1 MSKKLVITEKP
12 SVARDIAKA
21 LGGFKAR
28 GKVFDRDDMV
38 ICSAAGH
45 LVELCMPEDLDKK
58 KYGFWRLETLP
69 ILPEVFQLKP
79 SRNDGPKGRF
89 PKKKD
94 PDETA
99 REGGSELLDIIE
111 REAKKK
117 GIAGVVNACD
127 AGREGEL
134 IFTYIMK
141 YLEIDK
147 SAERL
152 WLQSMTPGAIRE
164 GFSHLLPGENK
175 AGLANAAMCRS
186 EADWLVGINATRAF
200 TVRLFGRHVKETA
213 NLGRV
218 QTPTLA
224 LLVERERTIQAFIPR
239 DYWIARGIFEVS
251 DATYEGIWIRE
262 QFKKQPGD
270 PDDRADRI
278 WSKQEADAI
287 AARCTGKPAVAT
299 DKTKETRESPPTLFD
314 LTTLQRESNRRFGL
328 SARSTLSAAQS
339 LYEKHKVLTYPRTDS
354 KCLPEDYPA
363 EVTRILTSLDGV
375 YAPLAQRIGAPSRAP
390 MAKRIFDNARISDHF
405 AIIPTGE
412 SPKGLTAVEQKVYDL
427 VVRRFLA
434 AFMDPAIWKIVER
447 TTRVGD
453 DTFRTTARVLATA
466 GWREAFGREEE
477 AETDIGIA
485 SHMPALGDMRDLWT
499 RKVELDANRTNPPQR
514 YNDASLLAAMET
526 AGKLLDDEALAEAM
540 KERGLG
546 TPATRAETIEKLISA
561 HYLTRDRRDLVPTSK
576 AMDLIR
582 LLEAIPVQELVSPTL
597 TGEWENKLLL
607 MEKGRLSRSD
617 FMRDIKAFTAQIVE
631 KARGFDRDTGFEN
644 SASFGA
650 CPKCAGPLREKLK
663 AYECTACDFKLYKTV
678 SQRLISKNEAIDL
691 MEKREIGP
699 LDGFF
704 SFKTRKPFSAK
715 LRLNEEGKVD
725 FVFEDRAPNGDG
737 NAAEL
742 YTEIPC
748 PLCGKPMSAR
758 EGRFGKFLGC
768 TGYPECKHTINVG
781 PDGAPVAAPAGGKEG
796 DAVCDKCGKPM
807 AVKRGRFGTFL
818 GCTGYP
824 ECKNIV
830 KTPRGAQA
838 GAPSAPVELSDV
850 LCEKCGRPMAVKKG
864 RYGQFLGCTG
874 YPECKTIMKYKA
886 PAKGSPGDGTAQPA

>member
-1 MSKKLVITEKP
+1 MPKKLVITEKP

-28 GKVFDRDDMV
+28 GKVFDRDDLV

-69 ILPEVFQLKP
+69 ILPETFHLKP
-79 SRNDGPKGRF
+79 SSSDGPKGRF
-89 PKKKD
+89 RKKKV

-99 REGGSELLDIIE
+99 SEGGSELLDIIK
-111 REAKKK
+111 REAKRKEIS
-117 GIAGVVNACD
+117 GIVNACD

-141 YLEIDK
+141 YLGIEK

-152 WLQSMTPGAIRE
+152 WLQSMTPGSIRE
-164 GFSHLLPGENK
+164 GFAHLLPGERK
-175 AGLANAAMCRS
+175 AGLADAAVCRS

-200 TVRLFGRHVKETA
+200 TVRLFGRNVKETA

-224 LLVERERTIQAFIPR
+224 LLVEREKAIQAFVSR
-239 DYWIARGIFEVS
+239 DYWIVRGIFDVS
-251 DATYEGIWIRE
+251 GERYEGIWIRE
-262 QFKKQPGD
+262 NFKKQPGD

-278 WSKQEADAI
+278 WSKATAEEI
-287 AARCTGKPAVAT
+287 AARCEGKPAVAS
-299 DKTKETRESPPTLFD
+299 DKAKETREAPPTLFD

-328 SARSTLSAAQS
+328 SARATLSAAQS

-363 EVTRILTSLDGV
+363 EVTRIFGSLDAI
-375 YAPLAQRIGAPSRAP
+375 YAPLAQRIGDPSRAQ
-390 MAKRIFDNARISDHF
+390 MAKRIFDNTRISDHF

-412 SPKGLTAVEQKVYDL
+412 PPKGLTAVEQKVYDL

-434 AFMDPAIWKIVER
+434 AFMDSAVWKIVER

-453 DTFRTTARVLATA
+453 DLFRTTARVLAKT
-466 GWREAFGREEE
+466 GWREAFGKEEE
-477 AETDIGIA
+477 LEPDIGIA
-485 SHMPALGDMRDLWT
+485 SHLPALGENRHVST
-499 RKVELDANRTNPPQR
+499 RKVELDEYRTSPPPR
-514 YNDASLLAAMET
+514 YNDATLLAAMET

-561 HYLTRDRRDLVPTSK
+561 HYLTRDRRDLLPTSK
-576 AMDLIR
+576 AINLIR

-607 MEKGRLSRSD
+607 MEKNKLSRPD
-617 FMRDIKAFTAQIVE
+617 FMRDIMRFTAQIVE
-631 KARGFDRDTGFEN
+631 KARGFDMDTGFEK
-644 SASFGA
+644 SEPFGK
-650 CPKCAGPLREKLK
+650 CPKCGVSLKEKLK
-663 AYECTACDFKLYKTV
+663 AYECSGCDFKLYKTM
-678 SQRLISKNEAIDL
+678 SQRQITKDEAMELI
-691 MEKREIGP
+691 EKRETGL

-704 SFKTRKPFSAK
+704 SFKTRKPFSAG
-715 LRLNEEGKVD
+715 LRLNDDWKVE
-725 FVFEDRAPNGDG
+725 FVFEDRAANGNG
-737 NAAEL
+737 NG
-742 YTEIPC
+742 TEIPC

-758 EGRFGKFLGC
+758 QGRFGKFLGC
-768 TGYPECKHTINVG
+768 SGYPECKHTINVG
-781 PDGAPVAAPAGGKEG
+781 PDGEPLAAPAAGTES
-796 DAVCDKCGKPM
+796 DAVCEKCGKPM
-807 AVKRGRFGTFL
+807 AVRRGRFGTFL
-818 GCTGYP
+818 GCSGYP
-824 ECKNIV
+824 DCKNIV
-830 KTPRGAQA
+830 RAAKGKPSGAQA
-838 GAPSAPVELSDV
+838 SPVELSDIC
-850 LCEKCGRPMAVKKG
+850 CEKCGRPMAVKRG

-874 YPECKTIMKYKA
+874 YPECKTIMKYNA
-886 PAKGSPGDGTAQPA
+886 PAKVSPGDETGLPS

>member
-28 GKVFDRDDMV
+28 GKVFDRDDLI

-45 LVELCMPEDLDKK
+45 LVELSMPEDLDKK
-58 KYGFWRLETLP
+58 KYGFWRLEALP
-69 ILPEVFQLKP
+69 ILPETFQLKP
-79 SRNDGPKGRF
+79 SNSDGPNGRF
-89 PKKKD
+89 SKKKE
-94 PDETA
+94 PDQTVTK
-99 REGGSELLDIIE
+99 GGSELLDIIK
-111 REAKKK
+111 REAKRK
-117 GIAGVVNACD
+117 GIDGIVNACD

-141 YLEIDK
+141 YLGIDK
-147 SAERL
+147 NTERL
-152 WLQSMTPGAIRE
+152 WLQSMTPSAIRD
-164 GFSHLLPGENK
+164 GFSHLLPGDK
-175 AGLANAAMCRS
+175 KIGLADAAMCRS

-200 TVRLFGRHVKETA
+200 TIRLYGRKVKDTA

-224 LLVERERTIQAFIPR
+224 LLVEREKVIQAFVSR
-239 DYWIARGIFEVS
+239 DYWTARGIFEVS
-251 DATYEGIWIRE
+251 GDMYEGTWIRE
-262 QFKKQPGD
+262 NFKKQPND

-278 WSKQEADAI
+278 WLKTTADEI
-287 AARCTGKPAVAT
+287 VARCTGKPAVAT
-299 DKTKETRESPPTLFD
+299 DKAKETRESPPTLFD

-363 EVTRILTSLDGV
+363 EVGRIFGSLDGV
-375 YAPLAQRIGAPSRAP
+375 YAPLAQRIGDPSRAQ
-390 MAKRIFDNARISDHF
+390 MAKRIFDNTRISDHF

-412 SPKGLTAVEQKVYDL
+412 LPKGLNAIEQKVYDL

-434 AFMDPAIWKIVER
+434 AFMDSAVWKIVER
-447 TTRVGD
+447 TTRVGE
-453 DTFRTTARVLATA
+453 DTFRTTAKVMAKA
-466 GWREAFGREEE
+466 GWREAFGKEEE
-477 AETDIGIA
+477 SEPDIGIA
-485 SHMPALGDMRDLWT
+485 SHLPALGDNHNILT
-499 RKVELDANRTNPPQR
+499 RKVEIEECRTNPPAR

-576 AMDLIR
+576 AMNLIH

-607 MEKGRLSRSD
+607 MEKNKLSRPE
-617 FMRDIKAFTAQIVE
+617 FMRDIMRFTAQIVE
-631 KARGFDRDTGFEN
+631 KARGFDMDTGFED
-644 SASFGA
+644 SEPFGK
-650 CPKCAGPLREKLK
+650 CPKCDVPLREKLK
-663 AYECTACDFKLYKTV
+663 AYECTGCDFKLYKTM
-678 SQRLISKNEAIDL
+678 SQRLISKDEAIEL

-715 LRLNEEGKVD
+715 LRLTDEWKVE
-725 FVFEDRAPNGDG
+725 FAFEDRAA
-737 NAAEL
+737 NAEGSGSDV
-742 YTEIPC
+742 PC
-748 PLCGKPMSAR
+748 PLCSKPMSVR
-758 EGRFGKFLGC
+758 QGRFGMFLGC

-781 PDGAPVAAPAGGKEG
+781 PDGLPVAAPTGGVES
-796 DAVCDKCGKPM
+796 DTICEKCGKPM
-807 AVKRGRFGTFL
+807 AIKRGRFGTFL

-830 KTPRGAQA
+830 KTGKGAEGSPQ
-838 GAPSAPVELSDV
+838 APSADLTDT
-850 LCEKCGRPMAVKKG
+850 LCDKCGRQMAMKRG
-864 RYGQFLGCTG
+864 RFGPFLGCSG
-874 YPECKTIMKYKA
+874 YPECKNIMKVKA
-886 PAKGSPGDGTAQPA
+886 

>member
-1 MSKKLVITEKP
+1 MPKKLVITEKP

-28 GKVFDRDDMV
+28 GKVFERDDLIV
-38 ICSAAGH
+38 CSAAGH

-69 ILPEVFQLKP
+69 ILPETFQLKP
-79 SRNDGPKGRF
+79 SRSDSPRGGFR
-89 PKKKD
+89 KKKE

-99 REGGSELLDIIE
+99 SEGGSELLDIIK
-111 REAKKK
+111 REAKRKEIN
-117 GIAGVVNACD
+117 GIVNACD

-141 YLEIDK
+141 YLGIKK
-147 SAERL
+147 SSERL
-152 WLQSMTPGAIRE
+152 WLQSMTPASIRE
-164 GFSHLLPGENK
+164 GFSHLLPGDRK
-175 AGLANAAMCRS
+175 AGLSDAAMCRS

-200 TVRLFGRHVKETA
+200 TIRLFGRNVKETA

-224 LLVERERTIQAFIPR
+224 LLVEREKAILAFVSR
-239 DYWIARGIFEVS
+239 DYWVVKGVFEVS
-251 DATYEGIWIRE
+251 AETYEGIWIQE
-262 QFKKQPGD
+262 HFKKKPGD

-278 WSKQEADAI
+278 WSKATADEI
-287 AARCTGKPAVAT
+287 LARCTGKPAVAI
-299 DKTKETRESPPTLFD
+299 DKAKETKEAPPTLFD

-328 SARSTLSAAQS
+328 SARSTLSATQS

-363 EVTRILTSLDGV
+363 EVSRILSSLDGI
-375 YAPLAQRIGAPSRAP
+375 YGPLAQRIGDPSRAQ
-390 MAKRIFDNARISDHF
+390 MAKRIFDNTKISDHF

-412 SPKGLTAVEQKVYDL
+412 SPKALTAVEQKVYDL

-434 AFMDPAIWKIVER
+434 AFMDSAVWKIVER
-447 TTRVGD
+447 TTRVGE
-453 DTFRTTARVLATA
+453 DTFRTTARVLAKA
-466 GWREAFGREEE
+466 GWHEAFGKEVE
-477 AETDIGIA
+477 AEPEIGIA
-485 SHMPALGDMRDLWT
+485 SHLPALADNHGILT
-499 RKVELDANRTNPPQR
+499 RKVELDGSRTNPPPR
-514 YNDASLLAAMET
+514 YNDATLLAAMET

-561 HYLTRDRRDLVPTSK
+561 HYLTRDRRDLLPTSK
-576 AMDLIR
+576 AMNLIG

-607 MEKGRLSRSD
+607 MEKNKLSRPD
-617 FMRDIKAFTAQIVE
+617 FMKEIMQFTSQIVE
-631 KARGFDRDTGFEN
+631 KARGFDMDTGFEN
-644 SASFGA
+644 SEPFGK
-650 CPKCAGPLREKLK
+650 CPKCGAPLREKLK
-663 AYECTACDFKLYKTV
+663 AYECTGCDFKLYKTM
-678 SQRLISKNEAIDL
+678 SQRLITKDEAILL
-691 MEKREIGP
+691 MDTRATAS

-704 SFKTRKPFSAK
+704 SFKTRKPFSAG
-715 LRLNEEGKVD
+715 LRLNDEWKVE
-725 FVFEDRAPNGDG
+725 FVFEDRAANGEENGPD
-737 NAAEL
+737 
-742 YTEIPC
+742 IPC

-758 EGRFGKFLGC
+758 AGRFGKFLGC
-768 TGYPECKHTINVG
+768 TGYPECKHTINIG
-781 PDGAPVAAPAGGKEG
+781 PDGMPIAAPAGEVS
-796 DAVCDKCGKPM
+796 DAVCEKCGKPM

-830 KTPRGAQA
+830 KTPRGALA
-838 GAPSAPVELSDV
+838 GAPASPVELSDV
-850 LCEKCGRPMAVKKG
+850 SCDKCGKPMAVKKG

-886 PAKGSPGDGTAQPA
+886 PLKGSTGDDTAQPS